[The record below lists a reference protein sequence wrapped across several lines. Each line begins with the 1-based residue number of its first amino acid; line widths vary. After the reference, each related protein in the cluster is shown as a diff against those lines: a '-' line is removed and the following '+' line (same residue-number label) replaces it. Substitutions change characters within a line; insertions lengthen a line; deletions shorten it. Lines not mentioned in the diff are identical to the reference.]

1 MPDPWLTT
9 ALKAIPWS
17 MLWAQA
23 PAIIDASRK
32 LFVRARDLKSAP
44 PASERTRDADG
55 LETRLAALEQN
66 ERSQAALLEQIA
78 SQTEQLTLGLAVLAA
93 RVRLVLAVA
102 AAALGVAILLVVWML
117 LR

>member
-1 MPDPWLTT
+1 MPAPWLAT

-17 MLWAQA
+17 ILWEQA

-32 LFVRARDLKSAP
+32 LFVRAREFKSAP
-44 PASERTRDADG
+44 ERAPDAG
-55 LETRLAALEQN
+55 GVEARLAALEQN

-78 SQTEQLTLGLAVLAA
+78 AQTEQLTLGLEVLAA
-93 RVRLVLAVA
+93 RVRLALALGAAALAVA
-102 AAALGVAILLVVWML
+102 ALAALWVL